1 MDKEINYQFSSC
13 REILRNVMRDPVL
26 EPEAKAIFAFIA
38 AFANDDGKTIL
49 PASLMQ
55 VELNMSEARFYKY
68 RTELIESGYI
78 SVRKR
83 RHNGKAAQCEYRVH
97 PVRDVT
103 SRNRKEIFRE

>member
-1 MDKEINYQFSSC
+1 MDNEKTYQFSSC
-13 REILRNVMRDPVL
+13 GEVLRNVMRDPVL
-26 EPEAKAIFAFIA
+26 EPESKAIFAFIA

-55 VELNMSEARFYKY
+55 VELNMSDTRFYKY
-68 RTELIESGYI
+68 RAALIESGYI

-83 RHNGKAAQCEYRVH
+83 RYNGKAAQNEYRVH

-103 SRNRKEIFRE
+103 SRNRKENLCE